1 MIYDQFDRNPGLRI
15 LFTVAVGFILIHGL
29 RFTQPVLLP
38 VATATF
44 LAVICLPIV
53 LWLSSRRV
61 PLAISVVITVLAVAG
76 GFGLLILVGSQQT
89 PELRDRL
96 VTLIEAALPQLGPWT
111 AQIED
116 WVPLLDE
123 GELRAFIE
131 GEVNAEFLTG
141 WVTDLT
147 TWALSFLT
155 STFLV
160 VLILVFALGEAAVLP
175 RKLQLIAGGGV
186 PLDERFRK
194 IIAEVQGY
202 LVIKTLISIATGV
215 LLGLWAWFMGLDLPI
230 LLGLFASLLNY
241 IPTIGSI
248 IASVP
253 ALILAGIDID
263 PVTLEFA
270 GMDFQ
275 HAAIVGLGYLTV
287 NVFFGNWLE
296 PTLLGRHLG
305 LSTLIVVVSLFFW
318 GWLWGP
324 LGALLSVP
332 LTMVVKIM
340 LANTPDLR
348 WMAVLLGKTPPP
360 EPAPGEPDS
369 PPEEGSPA

>member
-1 MIYDQFDRNPGLRI
+1 MLYDQFDRNPGLRI
-15 LFTVAVGFILIHGL
+15 LFTVAVGFILIQGL

-96 VTLIEAALPQLGPWT
+96 VTLIEAAIPQLGPWT
-111 AQIED
+111 TQIED

-123 GELRAFIE
+123 GEIRAFIE
-131 GEVNAEFLTG
+131 GEVNAESLTG
-141 WVTDLT
+141 LVTDLT

-160 VLILVFALGEAAVLP
+160 VFILVFALGEAAILP

-230 LLGLFASLLNY
+230 LLGLFAFLLNY

-340 LANTPDLR
+340 LENTPDLR

-360 EPAPGEPDS
+360 EPGPGEPDS
-369 PPEEGSPA
+369 APEEGSPA

>member
-1 MIYDQFDRNPGLRI
+1 
-15 LFTVAVGFILIHGL
+15 
-29 RFTQPVLLP
+29 
-38 VATATF
+38 
-44 LAVICLPIV
+44 
-53 LWLSSRRV
+53 
-61 PLAISVVITVLAVAG
+61 
-76 GFGLLILVGSQQT
+76 
-89 PELRDRL
+89 
-96 VTLIEAALPQLGPWT
+96 
-111 AQIED
+111 
-116 WVPLLDE
+116 
-123 GELRAFIE
+123 
-131 GEVNAEFLTG
+131 
-141 WVTDLT
+141 
-147 TWALSFLT
+147 
-155 STFLV
+155 
-160 VLILVFALGEAAVLP
+160 
-175 RKLQLIAGGGV
+175 
-186 PLDERFRK
+186 
-194 IIAEVQGY
+194 GY

-230 LLGLFASLLNY
+230 LLGLFAFLLNY

-340 LANTPDLR
+340 LENTPDLR

-360 EPAPGEPDS
+360 EPDPGEPDS
-369 PPEEGSPA
+369 APEEGSPA

>member
-1 MIYDQFDRNPGLRI
+1 MLYDQFDRNPGLRI
-15 LFTVAVGFILIHGL
+15 LFTVAVGFILIQGL

-96 VTLIEAALPQLGPWT
+96 VTLIEAAIPQLGPWT
-111 AQIED
+111 TQIED

-123 GELRAFIE
+123 GEIRAFIE
-131 GEVNAEFLTG
+131 GEVNAESLTG
-141 WVTDLT
+141 LVTDLT

-160 VLILVFALGEAAVLP
+160 VFILVFALGEAAILP

-230 LLGLFASLLNY
+230 LLGLFAFLLNY

-340 LANTPDLR
+340 LENTPDLR

-360 EPAPGEPDS
+360 ETAPGEPDS
-369 PPEEGSPA
+369 APGEGSPA

>member
-1 MIYDQFDRNPGLRI
+1 MIQDQFDRNPGLRI

-53 LWLSSRRV
+53 LWLSDRRI
-61 PLAISVVITVLAVAG
+61 PLTLSVVITVLTVAG

-89 PELRDRL
+89 PELRDHL
-96 VTLIEAALPQLGPWT
+96 VTLIEAAAPQLGPWT

-123 GELRAFIE
+123 GELRTFIE
-131 GEVNAEFLTG
+131 GKLNAEFLSG
-141 WVTDLT
+141 AVTDTT
-147 TWALSFLT
+147 TWVLSLLT
-155 STFLV
+155 STSLV
-160 VLILVFALGEAAVLP
+160 VFILVFALGEAAVLP
-175 RKLQLIAGGGV
+175 RKLKLIVGDEA
-186 PLDERFRK
+186 PLDDRFRK
-194 IIAEVQGY
+194 IIGEVQGY
-202 LVIKTLISIATGV
+202 LVIKTLVSIATGV
-215 LLGLWAWFMGLDLPI
+215 LLGGWAWIMGLELPV
-230 LLGLFASLLNY
+230 LLGLFAFVLNY

-253 ALILAGIDID
+253 ALLLAVIQID
-263 PVTLEFA
+263 PVTSEFS

-275 HAAIVGLGYLTV
+275 RAAIVGLGYLTV

-296 PTLLGRHLG
+296 PTVLGRHLG
-305 LSTLIVVVSLFFW
+305 LSTLIVVVSLVFW

-340 LANTPDLR
+340 LENTRDLQ
-348 WMAVLLGKTPPP
+348 WIAVLIGKTPPP
-360 EPAPGEPDS
+360 DPAP
-369 PPEEGSPA
+369 EEAGAA

>member
-1 MIYDQFDRNPGLRI
+1 MLYDQFDRNPGLRI
-15 LFTVAVGFILIHGL
+15 LFTVAVGFILIQGL

-61 PLAISVVITVLAVAG
+61 PLTISVVITVLAVAG

-96 VTLIEAALPQLGPWT
+96 VTLIEAAIPQLGPWM

-123 GELRAFIE
+123 GEIRAFIE
-131 GEVNAEFLTG
+131 GEMNAESLTG

-160 VLILVFALGEAAVLP
+160 VFILVFALGEAAILP

-230 LLGLFASLLNY
+230 LLGLFAFLLNY

-263 PVTLEFA
+263 PLTLEFA

-287 NVFFGNWLE
+287 NIFFGNWLE

-340 LANTPDLR
+340 LENTPDLR

-360 EPAPGEPDS
+360 DPGPGEPDS
-369 PPEEGSPA
+369 APGEGSPA